1 MIKRNHGFTL
11 IELLV
16 TILSAT
22 LVITAASTVLL
33 VGLRINRESTD
44 IAKQQST
51 ANIVMNSLNELAS
64 EKCADIEINA
74 VDSGIWKV
82 LGVKKDGSQPVLFSS
97 NGSEI
102 LLGTAPVM
110 TVKSAEISLVNQLLT
125 LDITLEDGTE
135 YHTTIYCRLADPT
148 IVKPIL
154 VPEEASSTLRMLPSS
169 EIDRTPD
176 LAGVEHAEG
185 REAFLAVLTAEEGS
199 TGASLTTGEYFSEWY
214 IGGYADNPSW
224 STDTP
229 WCACFLSWAMDRCGE
244 YLNEVPKFAHVDKFM
259 NDFPRTSW
267 KTRNP
272 QPGDVIFFDWIE
284 NDTSY
289 PQHVGV
295 VLKVT
300 DTLVCTIEGN
310 TDNQVAVRQYA
321 LEDPHILGYGVLNW
335 K

>member
-1 MIKRNHGFTL
+1 MKRNHGYTL

-16 TILSAT
+16 VILTGTIVTLAAT
-22 LVITAASTVLL
+22 TVLL
-33 VGLRINRESTD
+33 MCLRMNKNSTD
-44 IAKQQST
+44 MAGRQNT
-51 ANIVMNSLNELAS
+51 ANIVMNSLGELAA
-64 EKCADIEINA
+64 EKCAE
-74 VDSGIWKV
+74 VDTFAASGWRV
-82 LGVKKDGSQPVLFSS
+82 LGVKKEDGSQDELFSR

-102 LLGTAPVM
+102 LLGETSVM
-110 TVKSAEISLVNQLLT
+110 TVKNATVVLENQLLT
-125 LDITLEDGTE
+125 LTVTDEADTVYQITVF
-135 YHTTIYCRLADPT
+135 CRLAPA
-148 IVKPIL
+148 
-154 VPEEASSTLRMLPSS
+154 EESTPASASSTLRMLPSS

-176 LAGVEHAEG
+176 LTGVEHAEG

-199 TGASLTTGEYFSEWY
+199 NGASLTTGEYFSEWY
-214 IGGYADNPSW
+214 IGGYAENPSW
-224 STDTP
+224 NADTP
-229 WCACFLSWAMDRCGE
+229 WCACCLAWAMDRCGE